1 MAAIVVGAL
10 LNNPIGYCVAAVLAV
25 AFLAAWWLGK
35 EEGEEEFEGSAL
47 FQDQGIP
54 SPPPLESQ
62 CSSPEI
68 FGTVE
73 FAALRIGD
81 LGNDLVKVSP
91 DWATWSANLG
101 VFIKATVN
109 NCGAA
114 RTIPGFVIRLTAPTG
129 ETREARSERSIG
141 KFTFHHYIEDRSGM
155 YPTSRSV
162 HDELPDLVEKLSTPL
177 PAESHVD
184 GWVHFEIKDAAQ
196 DFQELSACRMEVF
209 AEDIRRKRYE
219 IEAAGVKFANLN
231 AHEWVTATRHG

>member
-1 MAAIVVGAL
+1 
-10 LNNPIGYCVAAVLAV
+10 
-25 AFLAAWWLGK
+25 
-35 EEGEEEFEGSAL
+35 
-47 FQDQGIP
+47 
-54 SPPPLESQ
+54 
-62 CSSPEI
+62 
-68 FGTVE
+68 
-73 FAALRIGD
+73 
-81 LGNDLVKVSP
+81 
-91 DWATWSANLG
+91 
-101 VFIKATVN
+101 
-109 NCGAA
+109 
-114 RTIPGFVIRLTAPTG
+114 
-129 ETREARSERSIG
+129 
-141 KFTFHHYIEDRSGM
+141 M